1 MSGFIDRLLGRTGRD
16 TTESSALTNS
26 PRDDRSDDRSGGGRP
41 GGEGPVSAGRGGPG
55 PGDAVRDFRR
65 GPSRE
70 ALSELIQADIRNP
83 ALYEQA
89 LRHRSLLRGMSEAHA
104 DSNERLEYLGD
115 AVLGFVVADVLYVS
129 FPDKTEGF
137 LTRLRSKLVNG
148 RQLARSARRIDL
160 GHYIQVGDSL
170 ASEEDIDNDSI
181 LADAFEAI
189 VGAIYL
195 DLGMGEVRSFIDR
208 TLLEHLDLD
217 EVAERRD
224 NFKSALLE
232 YLQARGRE
240 QPRYRVISEIGPS
253 HQKQFEVGVYLSG
266 EEYGRGEARSKKRA
280 EQAAARV
287 ALDRLRGEES
297 AGATT
302 A

>member
-1 MSGFIDRLLGRTGRD
+1 MARFFQRLFGREDADALNRRTSQNETASTVHPDSSEDADPSAARRTAVSGKASARLN
-16 TTESSALTNS
+16 A
-26 PRDDRSDDRSGGGRP
+26 
-41 GGEGPVSAGRGGPG
+41 
-55 PGDAVRDFRR
+55 
-65 GPSRE
+65 PSRE
-70 ALSELIQADIRNP
+70 TLSELVRADIRDPN
-83 ALYEQA
+83 LYEQA
-89 LRHRSLLRGMSEAHA
+89 LRHRSLLRGMSDAHL

-115 AVLGFVVADVLYVS
+115 AILGFVVADVLYRS

-148 RQLARSARRIDL
+148 RQLAKSARRIDL
-160 GHYIQVGDSL
+160 GHHILVGDSL

-195 DLGMGEVRSFIDR
+195 DLGMREVRTFIDR

-232 YLQARGRE
+232 YLQARGHA
-240 QPRYRVISEIGPS
+240 QPRYRVISETGPS

-266 EEYGRGEARSKKRA
+266 EEYGRGDARSKKRA
-280 EQAAARV
+280 EQAAARI
-287 ALDRLRGEES
+287 ALDRLRGEEAAS
-297 AGATT
+297 GRAE
-302 A
+302 

>member
-1 MSGFIDRLLGRTGRD
+1 MAGFLKRLFSHPTGDGNTPEDARTDAVHEPIEG
-16 TTESSALTNS
+16 A
-26 PRDDRSDDRSGGGRP
+26 RP
-41 GGEGPVSAGRGGPG
+41 GRRQSA
-55 PGDAVRDFRR
+55 
-65 GPSRE
+65 GPSR
-70 ALSELIQADIRNP
+70 SELCDLVGTDIRDA

-89 LRHRSLLRGMSEAHA
+89 LRHRSLLRGMSHAHV

-115 AVLGFVVADVLYVS
+115 AILGFVVADVLYLS

-160 GHYIQVGDSL
+160 GRYIQVGDSL
-170 ASEEDIDNDSI
+170 ATDEDIDNESI

-195 DLGMGEVRSFIDR
+195 DLGMREVRTFIDR

-232 YLQARGRE
+232 YLQARGHQ
-240 QPRYRVISEIGPS
+240 QPRYRVISETGPS
-253 HQKQFEVGVYLSG
+253 HQKQFEVGVYLAG
-266 EEYGRGEARSKKRA
+266 EEYGRGDARSKKRA
-280 EQAAARV
+280 EQAAARI
-287 ALDRLRGEES
+287 ALDRLRGEE
-297 AGATT
+297 AADRETE
-302 A
+302 

>member
-1 MSGFIDRLLGRTGRD
+1 MSGFLDRLLGRSGPHSRDASGQRPVRTGPD
-16 TTESSALTNS
+16 GSDA
-26 PRDDRSDDRSGGGRP
+26 DRFERKHPTGL
-41 GGEGPVSAGRGGPG
+41 
-55 PGDAVRDFRR
+55 
-65 GPSRE
+65 SRE
-70 ALSELIQADIRNP
+70 AICDLVQAEVRDL

-89 LRHRSLLRGMSEAHA
+89 LRHRSLLRGMSQAHVE
-104 DSNERLEYLGD
+104 SNERLEYLGD
-115 AVLGFVVADVLYVS
+115 AVLGFVIADVLYLS

-137 LTRLRSKLVNG
+137 LTRVRSKLVNG

-160 GHYIQVGDSL
+160 GRYVQVGDSL

-195 DLGMGEVRSFIDR
+195 DLGIQEVRTFIDR

-240 QPRYRVISEIGPS
+240 QPRYRVISETGPS
-253 HQKQFEVGVYLSG
+253 HQKQFEVGVYLADQ
-266 EEYGRGEARSKKRA
+266 EYGRGEARSKKRA
-280 EQAAARV
+280 EQAAARI
-287 ALDRLRGEES
+287 ALERLRRADS
-297 AGATT
+297 ADSQAE
-302 A
+302 